1 MRPEIP
7 VQLDLAVRAT
17 AAIARAFPNRECSLR
32 LRNHGEATEAV
43 IKVGPEPPETREEEQ
58 G

>member
-1 MRPEIP
+1 MKPEIP

-17 AAIARAFPNRECSLR
+17 AALARTFPNRDCSLR

-43 IKVGPEPPETREEEQ
+43 IKVGPEPPETREGAQE
-58 G
+58 